1 MDRILYK
8 VSYNVAKQNWDNDM
22 TPAPLLQ
29 AANST
34 LSTPGIALD
43 LGCGT
48 GTQAVELA
56 SLGWTVY
63 GIDYVPKAIRVA
75 KEKAYQNN
83 MVSKT
88 NFKLGDVSKL
98 SKMQIPAIDFAYD
111 LGCLHALNTKKQKN
125 YVRGLADV
133 LKPGALYLLFG
144 LKFHNEFGFKFGLSC
159 GQVID
164 LFRQYFNLES
174 RREDFLWYKPG
185 AWFWLRRKIA

>member
-1 MDRILYK
+1 MDRLLYTI
-8 VSYNVAKQNWDNDM
+8 SYNIAKQNWDNDL
-22 TPAPLLQ
+22 TPTPLLQ
-29 AANST
+29 AANSIG
-34 LSTPGIALD
+34 STPGTALD

-98 SKMQIPAIDFAYD
+98 SKMQIPVIDFAYD
-111 LGCLHALNTKKQKN
+111 LGCLHALSAKKQKY
-125 YVRGLADV
+125 YVRDLAKV

-144 LKFHNEFGFKFGLSC
+144 LKFHNEIGFKFGITRS
-159 GQVID
+159 QVID
-164 LFRQYFNLES
+164 LFRPYFNLES
-174 RREDFLWYKPG
+174 SREDFLWNKSG
-185 AWFWLRRKIA
+185 TWFWLRRKNE